1 METIKKHFI
10 LKYHITLFLEK
21 MTDNLILKNIIHA
34 KLKKP
39 YTENKTID
47 QLRKETE
54 EAGNKIPLPKNTKF
68 KRVSVGNIDAEWIT
82 CGEVETDKIFM
93 FIHGGGYYRG
103 SIAAT
108 RATVARISAEAKVR
122 CLSIEYRL
130 APEHPFPAA
139 IDDTFT
145 AYNWLL
151 KEGLNPKNIIVSG
164 QSAGGGLCLA
174 LLLKLKEKNFFQP
187 RGAVALSPWTD
198 LTQSGKTM
206 KINADIDPVISKKYL
221 DRMANLYLAKTS
233 NMSPLASPLYGELSG
248 LPPLLVQV
256 GSAET
261 MLDDS
266 RRFVEKAKIAKVDVQ
281 IEVWKDMFHGWHGSA
296 HILKD
301 GEKAIKSIG
310 LFCRNLF
317 NNKFE

>member
-1 METIKKHFI
+1 
-10 LKYHITLFLEK
+10 
-21 MTDNLILKNIIHA
+21 MTDNLTLKNIIEA
-34 KLKKP
+34 KLKNP

-54 EAGNKIPLPKNTKF
+54 NAGNKIPLPKRTKF

-82 CGEVETDKIFM
+82 CGEFESEKIFM
-93 FIHGGGYYRG
+93 FMHGGGYYRG

-130 APEHPFPAA
+130 APEYPFPAA
-139 IDDTFT
+139 IDDTYT

-151 KEGLNPKNIIVSG
+151 KEGVKPKNIIVSG

-174 LLLKLKEKNFFQP
+174 LLLKLKEENFLQP

-206 KINADIDPVISKKYL
+206 KTNADIDPVISKKYL
-221 DRMANLYLAKTS
+221 DRMANLYLVKTP
-233 NMSPLASPLYGELSG
+233 NTSPLVSPLYGQLSG

-266 RRFVEKAKIAKVDVQ
+266 RRFVEKAKEAKVDVQ
-281 IEVWKDMFHGWHGSA
+281 IEVYKDMFHGWHGSA

-301 GEKAIKSIG
+301 GEKAIKNIG
-310 LFCRNLF
+310 LFCRHLF
-317 NNKFE
+317 NYK

>member
-1 METIKKHFI
+1 
-10 LKYHITLFLEK
+10 
-21 MTDNLILKNIIHA
+21 MTDNLTLKNIIDA
-34 KLKKP
+34 KLKNR
-39 YTENKTID
+39 YTANKTID
-47 QLRKETE
+47 QLRKETKD
-54 EAGNKIPLPKNTKF
+54 AGNIIPLPKNTKF

-82 CGEVETDKIFM
+82 CREFETDKIFM
-93 FIHGGGYYRG
+93 FMHGGGYYRG
-103 SIAAT
+103 SIAST

-130 APEHPFPAA
+130 APEYPFPAA
-139 IDDTFT
+139 IDDTYT

-151 KEGLNPKNIIVSG
+151 KEGFKPKNIIVSG

-174 LLLKLKEKNFFQP
+174 LLLKLKENFFSQP

-221 DRMANLYLAKTS
+221 DRMANLYLAKTP
-233 NMSPLASPLYGELSG
+233 NTTPLASPFYGELSG

-266 RRFVEKAKIAKVDVQ
+266 RRFAKKAKEAKVDVQ
-281 IEVWKDMFHGWHGSA
+281 IEVYKDMFHGWHGSA

-301 GEKAIKSIG
+301 GEKAIKNIG
-310 LFCRNLF
+310 LFCRHLF
-317 NNKFE
+317 NYKSD

>member
-1 METIKKHFI
+1 
-10 LKYHITLFLEK
+10 
-21 MTDNLILKNIIHA
+21 MTDNLILKNIIAA
-34 KLKKP
+34 KRNNQ

-47 QLRKETE
+47 QLRKETGT
-54 EAGNKIPLPKNTKF
+54 AGALIPLPDNTKF
-68 KRVSVGNIDAEWIT
+68 KRILAGNVYAEWIT
-82 CGEVETDKIFM
+82 CGDVDTDKIFM

-139 IDDTFT
+139 VDDTYT

-151 KEGLNPKNIIVSG
+151 KEGINPKNIIVSG

-174 LLLKLKEKNFFQP
+174 LLLKIKENNGFQP
-187 RGAVALSPWTD
+187 KGAVAISPWTD
-198 LTQSGKTM
+198 LSQSGKTM
-206 KINADIDPVISKKYL
+206 ITNANIDPVISKQYL
-221 DRMANLYLAKTS
+221 DRMANLYLSKTP
-233 NMSPLASPLYGELSG
+233 NISPLASPLYGDLSG
-248 LPPLLVQV
+248 LPPMLVQV

-266 RRFVEKAKIAKVDVQ
+266 KRFVERAKEAKVDVQ
-281 IEVWKDMFHGWHGSA
+281 IEVWEDMFHGWHGSA
-296 HILKD
+296 HILK
-301 GEKAIKSIG
+301 EAEEAIKSIG

-317 NNKFE
+317 N

>member
-1 METIKKHFI
+1 
-10 LKYHITLFLEK
+10 
-21 MTDNLILKNIIHA
+21 MTDNLTLKNIIDA
-34 KLKKP
+34 KLKNR
-39 YTENKTID
+39 YTANKTID
-47 QLRKETE
+47 QLRKETKD
-54 EAGNKIPLPKNTKF
+54 AGNIIPLPKNTKF
-68 KRVSVGNIDAEWIT
+68 KTVSVGNIDAEWIT
-82 CGEVETDKIFM
+82 CGEFETDKIFM
-93 FIHGGGYYRG
+93 FMHGGGYYRG
-103 SIAAT
+103 SIAST

-130 APEHPFPAA
+130 APEYPFPAA
-139 IDDTFT
+139 IDDTYT

-151 KEGLNPKNIIVSG
+151 KEGVKPKNIIVSG

-174 LLLKLKEKNFFQP
+174 LLLKLKENFFSQP

-221 DRMANLYLAKTS
+221 DRMANLYLAKTP
-233 NMSPLASPLYGELSG
+233 NTTPLASPLYGELSG

-266 RRFVEKAKIAKVDVQ
+266 RRFVEKAKEAKVDVQ
-281 IEVWKDMFHGWHGSA
+281 IEVYKDMFHGWHGSA

-301 GEKAIKSIG
+301 GEKAIKNIG
-310 LFCRNLF
+310 LFCRHLF
-317 NNKFE
+317 NYK

>member
-1 METIKKHFI
+1 
-10 LKYHITLFLEK
+10 
-21 MTDNLILKNIIHA
+21 MTDNLTLKNIIDA
-34 KLKKP
+34 KLKNP
-39 YTENKTID
+39 YIENKTID

-139 IDDTFT
+139 IDDTYT
-145 AYNWLL
+145 AYKWLL
-151 KEGLNPKNIIVSG
+151 KEGVKPKNIIVSG

-221 DRMANLYLAKTS
+221 DRMANLYLAKTP
-233 NMSPLASPLYGELSG
+233 NTSPLASPLYGELSG

-266 RRFVEKAKIAKVDVQ
+266 RRFVKKAKEAKVDVQ
-281 IEVWKDMFHGWHGSA
+281 IEVYKDMFHGWHGSA

-301 GEKAIKSIG
+301 GKKAIKNIG
-310 LFCRNLF
+310 LFCRDLF
-317 NNKFE
+317 NHKSD

>member
-1 METIKKHFI
+1 
-10 LKYHITLFLEK
+10 
-21 MTDNLILKNIIHA
+21 MTENLILKNIIHA
-34 KLKKP
+34 KLKNP

-174 LLLKLKEKNFFQP
+174 LLLKLKEKNSFQP

-266 RRFVEKAKIAKVDVQ
+266 RRFVKKAKEAKVDVQ

-301 GEKAIKSIG
+301 AEEAIKSIG
-310 LFCRNLF
+310 LFCRKLF
-317 NNKFE
+317 N